1 MRLTLV
7 LTTVLILQGCAAYT
21 VASVGSMVTTG
32 KGIGDHAGSAAT
44 GGDCNVIKHLLTGQ
58 FVCEMPVTYNQNLF

>member
-1 MRLTLV
+1 MQLILALTAALV
-7 LTTVLILQGCAAYT
+7 LQGCAAYT

-58 FVCEMPVTYNQNLF
+58 FVCEMPVTYNQNPF